1 MLQEKITPINKF
13 KGLNNLVRKNIQAL
27 KPYSSARHEFEGKA
41 SVFLD
46 ANENPFG
53 SPGNGAVTEMV
64 DFNRYPDPLQWQL
77 KFQLAR
83 IKGVPAENI
92 FVGNGS
98 DEVIDLAYRIFCDP
112 AKDNVI
118 ICTPTY
124 GMYEVSAGINDVTVK
139 KVPLTADFQL
149 DTEAVLNAI
158 DEHTKLLFVCSPNNP
173 TGNNMN
179 RFDIELL
186 LNNFPGIV
194 IIDEAYINYSNQKT
208 FIQEL
213 TEYPNLIVM
222 QTLSKAWG
230 LAALRLG
237 LCYAS
242 LEMIDLYNKVKPPY
256 NINIASQE
264 LGIKALQHTDTVN
277 DWIRETVEQ
286 RKLLAQTL
294 PKFSFVEKIFPSD
307 ANFLLVKVN
316 NANQLYDYLAAHEVV
331 VRNRSKE
338 PGCEGCLRM
347 SIGTA
352 DENNTLIKLLNEY
365 HAS

>member
-1 MLQEKITPINKF
+1 MSKVNI
-13 KGLNNLVRKNIQAL
+13 GSLVRENIKQL
-27 KPYSSARHEFEGKA
+27 KPYSSARHEFEGMA

-53 SPGNGAVTEMV
+53 STLPEA
-64 DFNRYPDPLQWQL
+64 FNRYPDPLQWQL
-77 KFQLAR
+77 KFQIAR

-98 DEVIDLAYRIFCDP
+98 DEVIDLAYRIFCNP
-112 AKDNVI
+112 GKDNVI
-118 ICTPTY
+118 ICPPTY
-124 GMYEVSAGINDVTVK
+124 GMYEVSGNINDVATK

-149 DTEAVLNAI
+149 DVEGILNAT
-158 DEHTKLLFVCSPNNP
+158 DANSKLLFICSPNNP

-179 RFDIELL
+179 RADIEIL

-213 TEYPNLIVM
+213 TEYPNLVVM

-242 LEMIDLYNKVKPPY
+242 LDVIDLFNKVKPPY
-256 NINIASQE
+256 NINLASQD
-264 LGIKALQHTDTVN
+264 LALQALEHTTQVN
-277 DWIRETVEQ
+277 DWILITVGE
-286 RKLLAQTL
+286 RDKLAKQLTA
-294 PKFSFVEKIFPSD
+294 FSFVEKVYTSD
-307 ANFLLVKVN
+307 ANFLLAKVAD
-316 NANQLYDYLAAHEVV
+316 ANKLYQYLADKEVV

-338 PGCEGCLRM
+338 PLCEGCLR
-347 SIGTA
+347 ITVGTPK
-352 DENNTLIKLLNEY
+352 ENETLLNLLKNF
-365 HAS
+365 